1 MRKCKS
7 AGIQK
12 KNWQMGQTTSDWSK
26 TESKKIVRRSCDEEQ
41 NLQTDDLLNV
51 QEKISEK
58 SDSRSSSKL
67 RRTAERDLAM
77 SNMSSFRTFRTISPC
92 LALAEPQSSPNKGG
106 SSARTPTIN
115 SGEAR
120 ESDDGVRNDDS
131 GRNLAGEKHTD
142 SCGAGIHFLM
152 SNNNNERKVK

>member
-1 MRKCKS
+1 MSDRTSNRKNQEKIRKNLFGVEAVPEMRKCKS

-51 QEKISEK
+51 QEKVSEK
-58 SDSRSSSKL
+58 SDSRSSSEL

-77 SNMSSFRTFRTISPC
+77 SNMSSFRTFRTISP
-92 LALAEPQSSPNKGG
+92 
-106 SSARTPTIN
+106 
-115 SGEAR
+115 
-120 ESDDGVRNDDS
+120 
-131 GRNLAGEKHTD
+131 
-142 SCGAGIHFLM
+142 
-152 SNNNNERKVK
+152 

>member
-58 SDSRSSSKL
+58 SDSRSSSEL

-77 SNMSSFRTFRTISPC
+77 SNMSSFRTLRTF
-92 LALAEPQSSPNKGG
+92 A
-106 SSARTPTIN
+106 ARKN
-115 SGEAR
+115 
-120 ESDDGVRNDDS
+120 
-131 GRNLAGEKHTD
+131 
-142 SCGAGIHFLM
+142 FLM